1 MRKRLA
7 LIPVAMLCSFS
18 ATASMQEYHA
28 LEKQA
33 MAGDYQAQRN
43 VAYWLTG
50 GNGGEPPLN
59 PALGCA

>member
-18 ATASMQEYHA
+18 AAASMQEYHA

-33 MAGDYQAQRN
+33 LAGDYQAQRSVTSPTGSP
-43 VAYWLTG
+43 VAMA
-50 GNGGEPPLN
+50 ESHR
-59 PALGCA
+59 